1 MTTRVKLPEPV
12 AKIYHAVAELEA
24 RYHPRK
30 FTPDGHLVGSIG
42 EVVAAEA
49 LGLTLYPMSRAGHD
63 ACDGETSNLSK
74 RQICV
79 QRSAWQGQV
88 GVPKGGHLRYVP
100 MTTRLAAALRDAR
113 HLRGARVLYQ
123 GNGDPLTEKVVQT
136 LLLRAAKRAGVA
148 NNGPH
153 VLRHTFCSHLAMRG
167 APARAIQE
175 LAGHHDLTTTQR
187 YMHLSPAALEHA
199 IQLLDRPASAK
210 NFGDV
215 GETGDR
221 QIGNVNG

>member
-1 MTTRVKLPEPV
+1 MPCTIKLLPVPKGSTTFYDFDEYER
-12 AKIYHAVAELEA
+12 
-24 RYHPRK
+24 
-30 FTPDGHLVGSIG
+30 F
-42 EVVAAEA
+42 VAAAKATDPRAYLLVLLSGEA
-49 LGLTLYPMSRAGHD
+49 GMRS
-63 ACDGETSNLSK
+63 GEMVALEWRDVDLSK